1 MPEVTV
7 PVATYTGWALRADG
21 LDGCDAAGQQI
32 AFAKTKAARLAA
44 GDPRPSLEER
54 YRDHAAYVSQVTRAA
69 QDLKAQ
75 RLLLDEDVAAT
86 IAAAQ
91 AASVP

>member
-1 MPEVTV
+1 M

-21 LDGCDAAGQQI
+21 LDGCDAAGQRI
-32 AFAKTKAARLAA
+32 DFAKTKEARLAA

-54 YRDHAAYVSQVTRAA
+54 YPDHAAYVQQVTRAA
-69 QDLKAQ
+69 EALRDE
-75 RLLLDEDVAAT
+75 RLLLNEDVQRYVN
-86 IAAAQ
+86 AAQ